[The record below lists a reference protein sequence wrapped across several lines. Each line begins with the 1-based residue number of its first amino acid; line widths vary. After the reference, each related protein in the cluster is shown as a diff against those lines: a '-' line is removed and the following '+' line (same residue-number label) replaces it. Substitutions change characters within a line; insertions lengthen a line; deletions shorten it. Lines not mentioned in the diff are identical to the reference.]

1 LCILCIFFKTKIM
14 ADNMWTDDIGRCYCK
29 AHRREQCHVC
39 CYDFDMLNRQAEI
52 NAGIR
57 KPPSEIETLAE
68 QRGML
73 LKGIKFMDDNRQ
85 LRDPE
90 NYTFHLNE
98 LKKVEKR
105 LAELKST
112 GADVGSI
119 TSALQA
125 AQLKERAR
133 DAEMAAI
140 TAAWSKE
147 NPGKT
152 TMEFGGPETQKLYD
166 QFASAP
172 PSASIDRTDKLVC
185 GYCGK
190 SSTERLMLCSRCKA
204 VAYCD
209 KECQLAAWK
218 GHKKICKPKTVDG
231 ESTEKTKQPKLPL
244 TWEQLEAF
252 GGAPVVGK
260 VNRN

>member
-1 LCILCIFFKTKIM
+1 M
-14 ADNMWTDDIGRCYCK
+14 
-29 AHRREQCHVC
+29 C

-52 NAGIR
+52 HAGIR

-68 QRGML
+68 DRVTL

-85 LRDPE
+85 LRNSE

-105 LAELKST
+105 LADLKSA

-140 TAAWSKE
+140 TTAWSKE

-152 TMEFGGPETQKLYD
+152 NMEFGGPETQKLYD

-190 SSTERLMLCSRCKA
+190 SSTERLMVCSRCKD

-231 ESTEKTKQPKLPL
+231 EFTEKTKRPKLPL

-252 GGAPVVGK
+252 AGAPAVGK
-260 VNRN
+260 VNKNQFLLLFDVHV